1 MKVVCVQ
8 RSFTAKDTCQKINCS
23 TAPSNCRIQLPKVS
37 LNSLK
42 TQLAPKICSF
52 GAAVL
57 LCSSP
62 GLTAGPAHANQKV
75 AEFATSGLIPV
86 PGVFRDTVQVI
97 EFEDPGVEGVTLYF
111 TDYSRSLVE
120 KLAKDPFGDPSQS
133 SVTCV
138 ATGTVRVID
147 PEKAKGDGVE
157 ILNELK
163 SLNLL
168 QNKRLLVRRIYD
180 DKNGAVIYVSYSTRF
195 NDNQASTGRYKTS
208 ICALPVVR

>member
-1 MKVVCVQ
+1 VPH
-8 RSFTAKDTCQKINCS
+8 F
-23 TAPSNCRIQLPKVS
+23 QLPAILPLDS
-37 LNSLK
+37 IK
-42 TQLAPKICSF
+42 TRIVPTICSW
-52 GAAVL
+52 AAAAL
-57 LCSSP
+57 LCSSVQ
-62 GLTAGPAHANQKV
+62 PALAANTKV

-97 EFEDPGVEGVTLYF
+97 QFNDPGVEGVTLYF

-138 ATGTVRVID
+138 ATGKVRVID
-147 PEKAKGDGVE
+147 PESAKGDGVE

-180 DKNGAVIYVSYSTRF
+180 EQNGAVIYVSYSTRF
-195 NDNQASTGRYKTS
+195 NDNAASTGRYKTS
-208 ICALPVVR
+208 ICALPIAGVNN

>member
-1 MKVVCVQ
+1 MKVACFQ
-8 RSFTAKDTCQKINCS
+8 RSFTARPYQIICS
-23 TAPSNCRIQLPKVS
+23 AAPSKPRIQLPRIS
-37 LNSLK
+37 LDPLR
-42 TQLAPKICSF
+42 TQIAPKICSF
-52 GAAVL
+52 SAAAL
-57 LCSSP
+57 ICLSP
-62 GLTAGPAHANQKV
+62 ILVANPVYANEKV
-75 AEFATSGLIPV
+75 AEFATSGLIPI

-120 KLAKDPFGDPSQS
+120 KLAKDPFADPSQS

-138 ATGTVRVID
+138 ATGTVRVVD
-147 PEKAKGDGVE
+147 PESAKGDGVE

-180 DKNGAVIYVSYSTRF
+180 DKNKAVIYVSYSTRF
-195 NDNQASTGRYKTS
+195 NDNKASTGRYKTS
-208 ICALPVVR
+208 ICALPVAR

>member
-8 RSFTAKDTCQKINCS
+8 RSFQQPCRAKCS
-23 TAPSNCRIQLPKVS
+23 VPQPKSHFQLPKIS
-37 LNSLK
+37 FESIK
-42 TQLAPKICSF
+42 THIAPKFCGL
-52 GAAVL
+52 GAAAL
-57 LCSSP
+57 LCLSP
-62 GLTAGPAHANQKV
+62 VLVANDAHANEKV

-86 PGVFRDTVQVI
+86 PGVFRDTVQVV
-97 EFEDPGVEGVTLYF
+97 EFKDPGVEGVTLYF

-138 ATGTVRVID
+138 ATGTVRVLD

-180 DKNGAVIYVSYSTRF
+180 EKNGAVIYVSYSTRF
-195 NDNQASTGRYKTS
+195 HDDAASSGRYKTS
-208 ICALPVVR
+208 ICALPVAK

>member
-1 MKVVCVQ
+1 MKMVCVQ
-8 RSFTAKDTCQKINCS
+8 RSSTAKQPFQINCS
-23 TAPSNCRIQLPKVS
+23 AAQSKPRIQLPKIS
-37 LNSLK
+37 LISLK
-42 TQLAPKICSF
+42 AQIAPKICSF
-52 GAAVL
+52 GAAAL
-57 LCSSP
+57 ICLSP
-62 GLTAGPAHANQKV
+62 ALIANAAHANEKV

-147 PEKAKGDGVE
+147 PENAKGDGVE

-163 SLNLL
+163 SLNLF

-180 DKNGAVIYVSYSTRF
+180 DKHGAVIYVSYSTRF

-208 ICALPVVR
+208 ICALPVAR